1 MKKFVTSLFAALL
14 ILSAA
19 AQDKVADYRL
29 RVQNFC
35 ELTVVDGVGVD
46 YVSHPDSTGW
56 AVFSCM
62 PAMASHIM
70 FENKAEH
77 LTVKTDADESPI
89 RGIPRVKLYS
99 ASLRKVTN
107 SGDSLVCVYASVP
120 SDDFRIH
127 IIGNGTVKATGVKAD
142 NVDVRIS
149 SGRGRAFVDGKART
163 CSARNVGT
171 GLIDASGLLCEDFNG
186 FILGPGNIHC
196 RPSGTLRVYGA
207 GSGVVYYH
215 SGPAQIKRR
224 GLGVK
229 VKSFARDAVAFVPHS
244 R

>member
-62 PAMASHIM
+62 PDMASHIM

-120 SDDFRIH
+120 SDEFRIH
-127 IIGNGTVKATGVKAD
+127 IIGNGAVIAKGVEAD

-149 SGRGRAFVDGKART
+149 SGRGHVFVDGKART

-171 GLIDASGLLCEDFNG
+171 GLIYAADLRCEDFNG
-186 FILGPGNIHC
+186 FVLGPGNIHC
-196 RPSGTLRVYGA
+196 HPSGTLRIYGA

-215 SGPAQIKRR
+215 SEPAHIKRR

-229 VKSFARDAVAFVPHS
+229 VKPFVRDAVAFVPHS